1 MITLLLAMALSTPG
15 RVVEFPTARAYVP
28 FLQPSRYK
36 GAYGGRG
43 SAKSHEFAKNVLKR
57 CIEKPGTRVV
67 CVREIQ
73 RTLEQSVK
81 RLLDDKIEAFGVK
94 DQFKTTNTQIE
105 TPGGGVIIFQGM
117 QDHTAESIKSLE
129 GFDIAWVEEAQTVS
143 ERSLTLLRPTIR
155 EPGSSPASCRS
166 SAGSASR
173 TICTC
178 SPRARRT

>member
-1 MITLLLAMALSTPG
+1 MALSTPG

-28 FLQPSRYK
+28 FLQPARNK

-43 SAKSHEFAKNVLKR
+43 SAKSYEFAKNVIKR

-67 CVREIQ
+67 CDREIQ

-81 RLLDDKIEAFGVK
+81 RLLEDKIKAFGVE
-94 DQFKTTNTQIE
+94 DQFEVSNTQIAA
-105 TPGGGVIIFQGM
+105 PGNGLIIFQGM
-117 QDHTAESIKSLE
+117 QDHTADSIKSLE

-155 EPGSSPASCRS
+155 EPGSELWFS
-166 SAGSASR
+166 
-173 TICTC
+173 
-178 SPRARRT
+178 